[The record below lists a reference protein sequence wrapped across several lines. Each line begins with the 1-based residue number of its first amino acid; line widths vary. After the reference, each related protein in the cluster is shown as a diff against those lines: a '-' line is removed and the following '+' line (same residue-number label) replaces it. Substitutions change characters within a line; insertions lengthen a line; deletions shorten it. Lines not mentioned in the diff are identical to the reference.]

1 MKSTDQVKKL
11 RDMSV
16 DELNVQSADMRAQL
30 FRLRFQWIMGQTE
43 ALKQTREVRKQRA
56 RLETILREKTKG
68 NKND

>member
-43 ALKQTREVRKQRA
+43 ALKQTRELRKQRA

>member
-16 DELNVQSADMRAQL
+16 DELNTQSADMRAQL

-43 ALKQTREVRKQRA
+43 ALKQTRELRKQRA

>member
-16 DELNVQSADMRAQL
+16 DELNAQSADMRAQL

-43 ALKQTREVRKQRA
+43 ALKQTRELRKQRA
-56 RLETILREKTKG
+56 RLETVLREKTKG